1 MNRCLG
7 LDVEWRRVSNSGPFV
22 GLFLSLHGSTGRNTS
37 SFCSRHTQVKEER
50 EKISFKL
57 FLNIKNVSVL
67 YTL

>member
-22 GLFLSLHGSTGRNTS
+22 GLFLSLHGAAVGTPVHFAADTHK
-37 SFCSRHTQVKEER
+37 SRRKER
-50 EKISFKL
+50 RYLLNS